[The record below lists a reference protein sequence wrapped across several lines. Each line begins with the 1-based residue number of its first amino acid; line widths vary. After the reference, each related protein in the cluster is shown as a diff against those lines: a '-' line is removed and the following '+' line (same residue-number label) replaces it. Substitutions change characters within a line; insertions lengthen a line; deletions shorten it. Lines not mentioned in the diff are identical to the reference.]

1 MFDVKTV
8 KSFDEG
14 KLDIEKEKKP
24 WYVEFIG
31 RTRAN
36 NGIKGY
42 VKEMT
47 VETNKENVISVS
59 QIGTVVAQIRRN
71 KRYASQNIFSLTP
84 SKDNDKLLS
93 LFVVSAINK
102 SISWSFSDGYGNY
115 PTLDSLKDLTIQL
128 PTKNWYID
136 YEFIEEFVAELEA
149 ERVAELEAERVAEL
163 EAYLIATG
171 LNDYRLTTE
180 EENALK
186 EFENNKINFDEFTY
200 KNIFNKIVQGRR
212 LKKDDQIDGDIPF
225 VMAGTT
231 NTGIVNYISNP
242 VASFPKNS
250 ITVDIFGNTFYR
262 NYNFGA
268 GDDTWVYWNDK
279 KEYSKKTMLFLSTS
293 IGKSLF
299 GKFDFWKKLRSS
311 QSLDFKMK
319 LPIISNQPNYQ
330 LMETFI
336 SAIQKLVIRDVV
348 EYADRKIA
356 ATKQIIHR

>member
-24 WYVEFIG
+24 WYIEFIG

-128 PTKNWYID
+128 PTKNWHID

-149 ERVAELEAERVAEL
+149 QRVAEL

-186 EFENNKINFDEFTY
+186 EFEENKINWAS
-200 KNIFNKIVQGRR
+200 FNLEKLFGKSTRGRR
-212 LKKDDQIDGDIPF
+212 LKSDDRISGSLPF
-225 VMAGTT
+225 VTAGEADEWISAFIGNDVIVFSKNTT
-231 NTGIVNYISNP
+231 TI
-242 VASFPKNS
+242 
-250 ITVDIFGNTFYR
+250 DMFGSAKYR
-262 NYNFGA
+262 NYNYGW
-268 GDDTWVYWNDK
+268 DDHIAVVHT
-279 KEYSKKTMLFLSTS
+279 E
-293 IGKSLF
+293 
-299 GKFDFWKKLRSS
+299 
-311 QSLDFKMK
+311 K
-319 LPIISNQPNYQ
+319 LPKHASIFITTAIHKTSYAGQFSYSRNFYAKDADELNIQLPVINNQPDYQ
-330 LMETFI
+330 IMETFI

-348 EYADRKIA
+348 DYSDSKIA
-356 ATKQIIHR
+356 ATKMIINK